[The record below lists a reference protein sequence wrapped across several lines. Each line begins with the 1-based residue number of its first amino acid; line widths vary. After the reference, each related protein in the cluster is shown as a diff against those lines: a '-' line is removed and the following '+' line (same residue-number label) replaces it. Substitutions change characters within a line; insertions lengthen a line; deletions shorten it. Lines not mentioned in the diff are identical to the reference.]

1 MINLI
6 LSLSIMFCDIKGAV
20 KNPGVYE
27 INNNN
32 IYEVINLAGGPKKDA
47 NLSLINLS
55 KKVTDEMVIYIPSTN
70 DKPKKCPI
78 CICPEASCP
87 TPEITTPITTT
98 RVTTP
103 KITTTTTKPIVPTTT
118 YTQTTK
124 VSLINI
130 NLASKEELISLNG
143 IGDKIADA
151 IIEYRFITPF
161 TFIEDIMNVKGVGEV
176 VFAKIKSFITV

>member
-6 LSLSIMFCDIKGAV
+6 LSLNIMFCDIKGAV

-47 NLSLINLS
+47 NLLLINLS
-55 KKVTDEMVIYIPSTN
+55 KKVTDEMVIYIPSID

-78 CICPEASCP
+78 CICPKVECP
-87 TPEITTPITTT
+87 TPITTT
-98 RVTTP
+98 RVTTVP
-103 KITTTTTKPIVPTTT
+103 ITTTKIITTTTKRAIPTTT
-118 YTQTTK
+118 YPQTTK

-143 IGDKIADA
+143 IGDKTADA

>member
-6 LSLSIMFCDIKGAV
+6 LSLNIMFCDIKGAV

-47 NLSLINLS
+47 NLLLINLS
-55 KKVTDEMVIYIPSTN
+55 KKVTDEMVIYIPNTN

-78 CICPEASCP
+78 CICPKVECQTS
-87 TPEITTPITTT
+87 EITPPATTT
-98 RVTTP
+98 
-103 KITTTTTKPIVPTTT
+103 KMITTTTKHIILTTT
-118 YTQTTK
+118 YPQTTK
-124 VSLINI
+124 ESLINI

-143 IGDKIADA
+143 IGDKTADA

>member
-6 LSLSIMFCDIKGAV
+6 LSLNIMFCDIKGAV

-32 IYEVINLAGGPKKDA
+32 IYEIINLAGGPKKDA
-47 NLSLINLS
+47 SLSLINLS

-70 DKPKKCPI
+70 DRPKKCPI
-78 CICPEASCP
+78 CICPKVECP
-87 TPEITTPITTT
+87 TPEITTPATTAL
-98 RVTTP
+98 VTT
-103 KITTTTTKPIVPTTT
+103 KMIMTTTKPVIPTTT
-118 YTQTTK
+118 YPQTSK

-130 NLASKEELISLNG
+130 NLASKVELISLNG

-151 IIEYRFITPF
+151 IIEYRIIAPF